1 MYDDFFFMMN
11 LIEQGDATWKFF
23 IHKEI
28 FLMCIMLLMQTD
40 CECTVVNGYLFL
52 RYILFCCD
60 AINHYS
66 CPAGGPTNGF
76 CPAAPV

>member
-1 MYDDFFFMMN
+1 MYDDIFFLMN
-11 LIEQGDATWKFF
+11 LIEQGDKN
-23 IHKEI
+23 

-52 RYILFCCD
+52 KYILVCCD